1 MSELSEEDVIK
12 YLEEC
17 NESQDILGFCYIP
30 EMVCSKILDLYQREK
45 QTSHFLQSEL
55 DQANAKIIEER
66 EKNKEIENADLTT
79 VYMNGFYDGEKKWKD
94 KIKELIEQ
102 LEDVLDLAEGE
113 KNFPKYR
120 KQALIEEIKDLQEL
134 LEERN

>member
-1 MSELSEEDVIK
+1 MGETDAI
-12 YLEEC
+12 
-17 NESQDILGFCYIP
+17 
-30 EMVCSKILDLYQREK
+30 
-45 QTSHFLQSEL
+45 
-55 DQANAKIIEER
+55 
-66 EKNKEIENADLTT
+66 KEIENYLDYEGSVSIQAIATLYSLYQKEKEKNKRWEE
-79 VYMNGFYDGEKKWKD
+79 VYDEDQEHILELNNKIFSLEEKNKIYWKLYQD
-94 KIKELIEQ
+94 EVNSKNDTWIEKTKITDLIEQ